1 MMSPESDLP
10 RDRFALLASGAN
22 FSCEVL
28 QALRE
33 NHFLPTLLV
42 VPEYPPAKKLPD
54 PGTEIVTAA
63 PRRRFLELGQDIE
76 IDYAPAA
83 RQAEFARLVQQAAID
98 FLLVACWPYLISE
111 ALITS
116 PRKAALNLHPS
127 LLPDFRGPN
136 PIEQQLARG
145 TSRFGVTLHLL
156 NEQFDRGDIIAQA
169 ALSDIDEKADCAYL
183 EYRSAVQGVELFIE
197 ALKGH
202 DHGWKPI
209 RQTALL

>member
-1 MMSPESDLP
+1 MMSPETDLP

-33 NHFLPTLLV
+33 KHFLPTLIFM
-42 VPEYPPAKKLPD
+42 PEYPPAKKMPD
-54 PGTEIVTAA
+54 RGTEIVIAT
-63 PRRRFLELGQDIE
+63 PERRFLELGQDIE

-83 RQAEFARLVQQAAID
+83 RQSECAHLVQQTAID
-98 FLLVACWPYLISE
+98 FLLVACWPYLISD

-145 TSRFGVTLHLL
+145 VSRFGVTLHLL
-156 NEQFDRGDIIAQA
+156 NQQFDQGDIIAQA
-169 ALSDIDEKADCAYL
+169 ELNEIDEKADRACL
-183 EYRSAVQGVELFIE
+183 ECRSAIQGVELFIE
-197 ALKGH
+197 AVKSH
-202 DHGWKPI
+202 DHGWKPL
-209 RQTALL
+209 RQTA

>member
-33 NHFLPTLLV
+33 KGFLPTLLA
-42 VPEYPPAKKLPD
+42 VPEYPPAKKLSG
-54 PGTEIVTAA
+54 PGTEIAMAA
-63 PRRRFLELGQDIE
+63 PRRRFLELGQEIE
-76 IDYAPAA
+76 IEYVPVA
-83 RQAEFARLVQQAAID
+83 RQSQFAHRVQHTAID

-136 PIEQQLARG
+136 PIEQQLASG
-145 TSRFGVTLHLL
+145 TSGFGVTLHLL
-156 NEQFDRGDIIAQA
+156 NDQFDQGDIIARA
-169 ALSDIDEKADCAYL
+169 ALDDIDENADCAYL
-183 EYRSAVQGVELFIE
+183 EYRSAIQGVELFID
-197 ALKGH
+197 AVKSH
-202 DHGWKPI
+202 NHGWKPI
-209 RQTALL
+209 RQTA

>member
-1 MMSPESDLP
+1 MTSPESDLP

-33 NHFLPTLLV
+33 KDFLPTLLV
-42 VPEYPPAKKLPD
+42 VPEYPPAKKLSAPES
-54 PGTEIVTAA
+54 EIVMAA
-63 PRRRFLELGQDIE
+63 PRRRLLELGQEIE
-76 IDYAPAA
+76 IEYVPAA
-83 RQAEFARLVQQAAID
+83 RQSQLAHRVQHTAID

-136 PIEQQLARG
+136 PIEQQLASG
-145 TSRFGVTLHLL
+145 TSGFGVTLHLL
-156 NEQFDRGDIIAQA
+156 NHQFDRGDIIAQS
-169 ALSDIDEKADCAYL
+169 ALHDIDDKENRAYL
-183 EYRSAVQGVELFIE
+183 EYRSAIQGVELFID
-197 ALKGH
+197 ALKSH
-202 DHGWKPI
+202 DQGWKPI
-209 RQTALL
+209 RQTA